1 MTIAALQA
9 MSRLAD
15 DPAGF
20 LDQAIVLARASKL
33 AYDSDAAPIAQALGL
48 GAVTVFPDP
57 GWHPLPNTQ
66 GFWFRH
72 GGVAA
77 LVFRGTMNAGHWRAN
92 LRFSPPEHPNHPW
105 GKVHPGFLGS
115 FEAVIDTVIRPFA
128 AAAQGADIVWL
139 SGHSLGGALAVLTA
153 AWLRIHT
160 GLQPALLTFGQPMPG
175 FPDFC
180 QRFDAELPDRLTRL
194 INRRDIVPRVP
205 GLGYDHAGLPKRITA
220 GLELESFALGAA
232 TAPTLSDSEPPPITQ
247 AELDAFLDQLE
258 QADLEPPSPSAG
270 QGRDLR
276 PEGALT
282 KAVPW
287 TADHACDR
295 YVENLEAIRRGDKP
309 FSRLSVGLA
318 TDRQSV
324 PSTTAMEQADRT
336 VD

>member
-1 MTIAALQA
+1 MSIAALQTV
-9 MSRLAD
+9 RRHAD

-20 LDQAIVLARASKL
+20 LDQAIVLARAAKL
-33 AYDSDAAPIAQALGL
+33 AYGSDAVPIAQALGL
-48 GAVTVFPDP
+48 GAVAVFPDP
-57 GWHPLPNTQ
+57 LWWPLPNTQ
-66 GFWFRH
+66 GFWFRQ

-77 LVFRGTMNAGHWRAN
+77 LVFRGTMNTRHLRDN
-92 LRFSPPEHPNHPW
+92 LRFLPPKHPNHPW

-115 FEAVIDTVIRPFA
+115 FEAVIDTVVRPFA
-128 AAAQGADIVWL
+128 AAAQGADTVWL
-139 SGHSLGGALAVLTA
+139 SGHSLGGALAVLAA

-175 FPDFC
+175 LPDFC

-194 INRRDIVPRVP
+194 INRRDIVPRLP
-205 GLGYDHAGLPKRITA
+205 GLGYAHAGLPKRITA
-220 GLELESFALGAA
+220 GLALESFALGAA

-258 QADLEPPSPSAG
+258 QADLDPPSPG
-270 QGRDLR
+270 KGRDLR

-295 YVENLEAIRRGDKP
+295 YVENLEAIRRGEKP
-309 FSRLSVGLA
+309 PF
-318 TDRQSV
+318 
-324 PSTTAMEQADRT
+324 
-336 VD
+336 